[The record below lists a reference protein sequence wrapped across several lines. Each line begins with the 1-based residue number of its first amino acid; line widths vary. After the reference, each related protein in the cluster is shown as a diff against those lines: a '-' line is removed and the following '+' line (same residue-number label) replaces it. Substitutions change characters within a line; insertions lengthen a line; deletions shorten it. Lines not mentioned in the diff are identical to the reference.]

1 MIYRALTANR
11 LDDGRVVYLTNQGG
25 WTEWL
30 NEAALA
36 GDEDRAEAILAR
48 GQAEAAAARVVEPY
62 LIEVVEGDGLVAPL
76 RYREAI
82 RARGPSVR
90 LDLGKQAGAN

>member
-1 MIYRALTANR
+1 MSQRALTANR
-11 LDDGRVVYLTNQGG
+11 LNDGRAVYLTQQGG
-25 WTEWL
+25 WSEWL

-36 GDEDRAEAILAR
+36 GDEERAEAILAR
-48 GQAEAAAARVVEPY
+48 GRAEAAAARVVEPY
-62 LIEVVEGDGLVAPL
+62 LIEVVETDGLVAPL

>member
-1 MIYRALTANR
+1 MSLKALTANR
-11 LDDGRVVYLTNQGG
+11 LDDGRVVYLTPQDG
-25 WTEWL
+25 WSEWL

-36 GDEDRAEAILAR
+36 ADEDRAEAILAR
-48 GQAEAAAARVVEPY
+48 GRAEAAAARVVEPY
-62 LIEVVEGDGLVAPL
+62 LIEVVETDGLVAPL

>member
-11 LDDGRVVYLTNQGG
+11 LDDGRVVYLTNQDG

-48 GQAEAAAARVVEPY
+48 GRAEAAAAQVVEPY

-82 RARGPSVR
+82 RASGTSVR
-90 LDLGKQAGAN
+90 LVIG

>member
-1 MIYRALTANR
+1 MPLKALTANR
-11 LDDGRVVYLTNQGG
+11 LDNGRVVYLTPQGG
-25 WTEWL
+25 WSEWL

-36 GDEDRAEAILAR
+36 GDDERAEVILDR
-48 GQAEAAAARVVEPY
+48 GRAEAAAARVVEPY
-62 LIEVVEGDGLVAPL
+62 LIEVVEADGLVAPL

>member
-1 MIYRALTANR
+1 MPFRALTANR
-11 LDDGRVVYLTNQGG
+11 LDDGRVVYLTPLGG
-25 WTEWL
+25 WSERL

-36 GDEDRAEAILAR
+36 ADEAGAEALLAR
-48 GQAEAAAARVVEPY
+48 GRAQAAAARVVEPY
-62 LIEVVEGDGLVAPL
+62 LIEVVESDGLVAPL

>member
-1 MIYRALTANR
+1 MPLKALTANR
-11 LDDGRVVYLTNQGG
+11 LDNGRVVYLTPQGG
-25 WTEWL
+25 WSEWL

-36 GDEDRAEAILAR
+36 GDDERAEAILDR
-48 GQAEAAAARVVEPY
+48 GRAEAAAARVVEPY
-62 LIEVVEGDGLVAPL
+62 LIEVVEADGLVAPL

>member
-1 MIYRALTANR
+1 MSQQAVTANR
-11 LDDGRVVYLTNQGG
+11 LGDGAVVYLTPEGA
-25 WTEWL
+25 WSEWL

-36 GDEDRAEAILAR
+36 AEEAGAEGLLAR
-48 GQAEAAAARVVEPY
+48 GRADAATKVVEPY
-62 LIEVVEGDGLVAPL
+62 LIEVAETDGLVAPL

-90 LDLGKQAGAN
+90 LDLGKQAEAR